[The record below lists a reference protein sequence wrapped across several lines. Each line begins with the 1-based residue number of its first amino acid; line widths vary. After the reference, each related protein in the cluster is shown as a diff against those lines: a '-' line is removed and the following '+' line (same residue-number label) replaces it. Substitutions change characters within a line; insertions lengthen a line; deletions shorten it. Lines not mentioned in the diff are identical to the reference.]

1 MQLQLDDWQRRVLD
15 TKGNIVLC
23 SGRQVGKSTVISIDA
38 GEYAVKNPNKT
49 IMVISAVE
57 RQALLL
63 FEKILSHIHDNHRQS
78 IKTGKN
84 KPTKH
89 TLRLKNGSIIHCL
102 PTGLSGYGIRG
113 YTIDRLYA
121 DEAAFIPEEVWAA
134 VSPMLATTHGD
145 IVLLSTPHG
154 REGYFFR
161 CFSDDSF
168 TSFHVS
174 SEECE
179 RIPKEF
185 LKKEEER
192 MSKLQYA
199 QEYLGQFLDDLR
211 QFFPDET
218 IKKCMMLSRS
228 NAGSLLSISINS
240 RDYFLGVD
248 VARMGADETTYQIV
262 ERMEDGSL
270 EHRDNII
277 KTKELTT
284 MTSRFIIR
292 LDTQYKFKKIFI
304 DDGGLGAG
312 VFDQCLEDPQTRG
325 KVVAINNLRKAIEH
339 NPWGSTRKRKLMK
352 EELYDNLLRLM
363 EQGKIKLLDDPEIY
377 QSLKSVQYE
386 YGRDNVGES
395 RIRIYGNYTHI
406 TEGLIRAAWCVK
418 DKVLKLWVDYI

>member
-1 MQLQLDDWQRRVLD
+1 MKLELDKWQEEILK

-38 GEYAVKNPNKT
+38 GEYAVKNPNKV

-63 FEKILSHIHDNHRQS
+63 FEKILSHIHDNHRKS
-78 IKTGKN
+78 IKKGKD

-89 TLRLKNGSIIHCL
+89 TLRLINGSIIHCL

-113 YTIDRLYA
+113 YTINRLYA

-134 VSPMLATTHGD
+134 VSPMLATTGGD

-179 RIPKEF
+179 RIPKDF
-185 LKKEEER
+185 LEKEKAR

-211 QFFPDET
+211 QFFPDEL

-228 NAGSLLSISINS
+228 NQSFIISS

-248 VARMGADETTYQIV
+248 VARMGSDETTYEVVQ
-262 ERMEDGSL
+262 RMENGDL
-270 EHRDNII
+270 YHRENIV

-284 MTSRFIIR
+284 MTSRFIIH
-292 LDTQYKFKKIFI
+292 LDSQWKFKNIGI

-312 VFDQCLEDPQTRG
+312 VFDQCLEDEQTRG

-339 NPWGSTRKRKLMK
+339 EPFGTPRKRKLMK

-363 EQGKIKLLDDPEIY
+363 EQAKIQLLDDPEIY

-386 YGRDNVGES
+386 YGMDDRGDS

-406 TEGLIRAAWCVK
+406 VEGLIRAAWLAK
-418 DKVLKLWVDYI
+418 QKIKELWVDYI